1 MQPGLSPSVLGVAW
15 LGFLSPA
22 PGTAS
27 SEDALSLRGMSCPGL
42 VLSVLGCSQ
51 PDSSLLPHGA
61 AQLGLLLL
69 APDAVEPESPLP
81 VQSFVRA
88 GPMLSVRM
96 FEMGFVLS
104 LCSATNSG
112 LLPFLHGV
120 ACLGFVSFALDA
132 ATSDLFLFSRSFAH
146 LSSSLFLVG
155 SCRAGSSLL
164 TSGMCHLG
172 LLLPLHGVSHVGL
185 APLVLCFTT
194 LGSLLSLRS
203 VA

>member
-51 PDSSLLPHGA
+51 PDSSLLLRGA
-61 AQLGLLLL
+61 AQLGPLLLT
-69 APDAVEPESPLP
+69 PDAVEPESPLP
-81 VQSFVRA
+81 VQSFACA
-88 GPMLSVRM
+88 GSGLSVRT
-96 FEMGFVLS
+96 FDMGGVLS
-104 LCSATNSG
+104 LCSATNPG
-112 LLPFLHGV
+112 LLLFLHGV

-132 ATSDLFLFSRSFAH
+132 ATFGLFPLLRSLAH
-146 LSSSLFLVG
+146 LSSSLFVVG

-185 APLVLCFTT
+185 APLVLSFTT
-194 LGSLLSLRS
+194 LGSLLSLRT